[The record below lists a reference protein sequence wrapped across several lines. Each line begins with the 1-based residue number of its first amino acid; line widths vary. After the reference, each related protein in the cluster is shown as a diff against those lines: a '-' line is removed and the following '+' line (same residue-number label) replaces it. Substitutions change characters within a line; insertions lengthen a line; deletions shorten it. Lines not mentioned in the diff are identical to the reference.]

1 MLKECYV
8 VKKLLNKHFLIS
20 LSCLSSI
27 AFMSIFYNL
36 LNTDTGDAKV
46 LLSPIDQLIPV
57 IPLMSVPYLGWYPYI
72 FVGMTLLCLKDRNLY
87 FKTLLS
93 MNISLVLCYIIY
105 YNFQTT
111 VIRPVIFATNW
122 TEQLLQTIYNNDPP
136 FNCFP
141 SIHCLHSYLIM
152 RGAWLSKHISNHT
165 KITFTIISITIILS
179 TLFIKQHIIYD
190 ALAAILLG
198 EVVLSFIYGVSLQK
212 GNKHKRLRQYLRL

>member
-1 MLKECYV
+1 M
-8 VKKLLNKHFLIS
+8 KKLLNKHFLIS